1 MAVNNFLINE
11 ELFFCLRLSEKEEQA
26 AFIENA
32 RPVLRYFAAVP
43 DKWHE
48 FIQALCT
55 TIWQEMR

>member
-1 MAVNNFLINE
+1 MAVSNFLINE
-11 ELFFCLRLSEKEEQA
+11 ELFFCLRLSEREEQA

-43 DKWHE
+43 DKWQE

-55 TIWQEMR
+55 TI